1 MADQFD
7 IDELVKQLRD
17 LIPALNK
24 LSGTAATGASAA
36 SRDSDRIVAAIAK
49 LAAVMDK
56 RTKDETRYI
65 DRFTQSIDRAAEA
78 QTKKAQADTEAARE
92 AERAAKEKADLERR
106 AGLTALERAQ
116 EDAKAT
122 SEASLEKR
130 KATQN
135 YARALAD
142 EQIRSS
148 RSQSLFNTG
157 IDKMAERVADR
168 GGNVT
173 DFYRRMQY
181 TTEALSALGGGFKGF
196 LGSVANGKTSFDSL
210 TPIIDGIGK
219 ALSGIPFAGP
229 ALQALAE
236 GAKFLLSQLQ
246 TATESFQK
254 LGAVGALTTRGM
266 SGVQEQFLQ
275 SGMSLEGFRNAVTA
289 NAATLARFGGT
300 VGRGAEDFSKI
311 VGQILDSEVGDQLR
325 RLGYSAD
332 TFGDA
337 AAGYVEQQTRLGV
350 AQTRTNAQLAQGAAA
365 YAKELDVLAKLT
377 GMQREEIQKQQQA
390 ALSESRFRAKI
401 DELTAQGRT
410 AEAKAL
416 MDFQTMVSKA
426 SPELA
431 QGLRDLATGNA
442 TTEAAQQVLR
452 MGGQEIL
459 QQVESGLI
467 GPVDAFK
474 ALQAGVRN
482 NLPAM
487 RDLAKAVGDETK
499 AFTNYA
505 QASDLANAKIVD
517 GQVVLAEQNRQMARG
532 TDRLTDNTVS
542 AQKAMEQ
549 MSRQIQGLAFTILPN
564 FSSVIE
570 KTTSVMRDALQKL
583 GVTLPTAAGGG
594 APGGGAGAG
603 AGTAPPGGTGG
614 GGAATTGG
622 GGVFGA
628 IGRGLSRLAAGGIGG
643 AVNPE
648 DVIRFT
654 GNTGSKEHFD
664 KLDPAVRDAFL
675 MMARDYNNL
684 TGDKLQINSAFRS
697 PGEQA
702 AIDPGANPKAAPGMS
717 LHNVGR
723 ALDIQSNQK
732 NYLAGAGLLERYGF
746 KTLPNDPPHIFM
758 QTGGV
763 ATGPRSGYSAMLHG
777 TEAVV
782 PLPDGKTIPVEMPN
796 LDRNMQEQV
805 NMMGA
810 QLVALEELVRYMREN
825 ASISA
830 KILQAANN

>member
-1 MADQFD
+1 MDPEIEQLKIAIRDLVETMGKLNNTLASGSNQFGKGLD
-7 IDELVKQLRD
+7 NLAKETDKVVQSTRRQGRTIQDYVKQQQ
-17 LIPALNK
+17 
-24 LSGTAATGASAA
+24 AATQA
-36 SRDSDRIVAAIAK
+36 
-49 LAAVMDK
+49 
-56 RTKDETRYI
+56 TKDQ
-65 DRFTQSIDRAAEA
+65 TQA
-78 QTKKAQADTEAARE
+78 TKAQTEAAVDNRT
-92 AERAAKEKADLERR
+92 AQERARQAYRDNWKEVDKNTNYVALLARQQLDAFKASHTFT
-106 AGLTALERAQ
+106 TALQNLGRDNLTYQ
-116 EDAKAT
+116 KTLIVAT
-122 SEASLEKR
+122 
-130 KATQN
+130 
-135 YARALAD
+135 
-142 EQIRSS
+142 
-148 RSQSLFNTG
+148 NTLG
-157 IDKMAERVADR
+157 D
-168 GGNVT
+168 
-173 DFYRRMQY
+173 
-181 TTEALSALGGGFKGF
+181 LGGGFKGF

-236 GAKFLLSQLQ
+236 GAKFLLGQLQ
-246 TATESFQK
+246 QATDSFQK

-275 SGMSLEGFRNAVTA
+275 SGMSLDGFRNAVTT

-300 VGRGAEDFSKI
+300 VGRGAENFSKI
-311 VGQILDSEVGDQLR
+311 VGQILDSEVGDQMR

-332 TFGDA
+332 TFGEA
-337 AAGYVEQQTRLGV
+337 TAGYIEQQTRLGMS
-350 AQTRTNAQLAQGAAA
+350 QNRTNAQLAQGAAT
-365 YAKELDVLAKLT
+365 YAKELDALAKLT
-377 GMQREEIQKQQQA
+377 GMQREEIQKQQSA

-401 DELTAQGRT
+401 DELTAQGRH

-426 SPELA
+426 SPEMA

-452 MGGQEIL
+452 MGGQQIL
-459 QQVESGLI
+459 DQVQSGLI

-474 ALQAGVRN
+474 ALQAGVRD
-482 NLPAM
+482 NLPMM

-517 GQVVLAEQNRQMARG
+517 GQVILADQNRQMAKG
-532 TDRLTDNTVS
+532 NDRLTDNTVS

-549 MSRQIQGLAFTILPN
+549 MSRQIQGLAFTLLPN
-564 FSSVIE
+564 FSMVIE

-583 GVTLPTAAGGG
+583 GVTLPTAAGAGAGPGGGGG
-594 APGGGAGAG
+594 AGGGGAGGGAGAG
-603 AGTAPPGGTGG
+603 AAP
-614 GGAATTGG
+614 AGG
-622 GGVFGA
+622 GGVVGA
-628 IGRGLSRLAAGGIGG
+628 IGRFLGVGGGGGLANVLDADDIMKNMVVFGGG
-643 AVNPE
+643 
-648 DVIRFT
+648 RT
-654 GNTGSKEHFD
+654 GTREHFD
-664 KLDPAVRDAFL
+664 KLEPAVKNAFL
-675 MMARDYNNL
+675 QMARDYSNL

-697 PGEQA
+697 PEEQA

-723 ALDIQSNQK
+723 ALDIQSTQRAK
-732 NYLAGAGLLERYGF
+732 LEEYGLLAKYGF

-763 ATGPRSGYSAMLHG
+763 ATGPRSGYAAMLHG

-805 NMMGA
+805 SMMGA
-810 QLVALEELVRYMREN
+810 QLVALEELVRYMRDN
-825 ASISA
+825 NSISA